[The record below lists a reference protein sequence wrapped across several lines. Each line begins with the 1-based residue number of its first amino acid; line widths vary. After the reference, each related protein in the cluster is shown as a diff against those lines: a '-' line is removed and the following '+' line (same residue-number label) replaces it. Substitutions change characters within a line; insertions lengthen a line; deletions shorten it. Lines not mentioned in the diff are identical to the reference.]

1 MSQPCPILVI
11 NLDRSVDRLSRVTS
25 SLQALNLSFERIRA
39 IDAIEHRATA
49 QETPSSSSSFHKPLT
64 AAERACCMS
73 HGIALRRAA
82 GMDAP
87 AVLILEDD
95 VSLGPGFLG
104 VLEALTSNPQELPDS
119 TSLFGSRLRGRCIRN
134 VFSSHRLMESVCPPI
149 SAVAILWTPNGAKK
163 FIPACD
169 RAVRPVDVER
179 KHWWEWGLTH
189 AWISNA
195 PVQLDCKSSVQ
206 STIGMRK
213 STGLPARMRKIK
225 YHMGFSL
232 ASHLHY
238 ISFRGISSWLAAQS
252 LVRDHE

>member
-104 VLEALTSNPQELPDS
+104 VLEALTSNPQELPTQRVCSGAACEADA
-119 TSLFGSRLRGRCIRN
+119 FEM
-134 VFSSHRLMESVCPPI
+134 SS
-149 SAVAILWTPNGAKK
+149 AAI
-163 FIPACD
+163 D
-169 RAVRPVDVER
+169 
-179 KHWWEWGLTH
+179 
-189 AWISNA
+189 
-195 PVQLDCKSSVQ
+195 
-206 STIGMRK
+206 
-213 STGLPARMRKIK
+213 
-225 YHMGFSL
+225 
-232 ASHLHY
+232 
-238 ISFRGISSWLAAQS
+238 
-252 LVRDHE
+252 